1 MSGVLAAVLTGV
13 LAAIGLAALLV
24 TVRLVRGPSALD
36 RVVAVDVLVAL
47 IICALAVTAALT
59 SDSVTVPVVVAIS
72 LVGFLGSTTVA
83 RFLGR
88 GEPGGPSTP
97 DDTSE
102 GHAREGEG

>member
-1 MSGVLAAVLTGV
+1 MSVAAVLLVVALVVLGV
-13 LAAIGLAALLV
+13 ATLLT

-47 IICALAVTAALT
+47 ILGVLVVAAAL
-59 SDSVTVPVVVAIS
+59 SGDSATIPVVVATS

-88 GEPGGPSTP
+88 
-97 DDTSE
+97 D
-102 GHAREGEG
+102 R

>member
-1 MSGVLAAVLTGV
+1 VSVAAVLLVVALVVLGV
-13 LAAIGLAALLV
+13 ATLLT

-47 IICALAVTAALT
+47 ILGVLVVAAAL
-59 SDSVTVPVVVAIS
+59 SGDSATIPVVVATS

-88 GEPGGPSTP
+88 
-97 DDTSE
+97 D
-102 GHAREGEG
+102 R